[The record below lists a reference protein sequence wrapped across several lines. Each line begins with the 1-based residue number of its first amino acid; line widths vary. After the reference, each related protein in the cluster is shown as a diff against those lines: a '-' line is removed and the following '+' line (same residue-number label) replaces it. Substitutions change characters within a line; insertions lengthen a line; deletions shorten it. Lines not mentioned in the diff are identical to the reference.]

1 MTNPEDVISNAPNEV
16 SGLTFKAFLT
26 GAVFSFILGVG
37 APYGNM
43 AIRGSYMALDFST
56 PGALFLFFV
65 LVGGVNVLLG
75 AIHRRLALNRAE
87 LVTVYIMLI
96 VASAIPDMGLSEYLL
111 PIIAAPFYYATPD
124 NEWAELIQPHIRG
137 WLVPQ
142 GSDVAKNFYEGLP
155 KGEAIPWGA
164 WAKPLVFWGAFLLV
178 FYFVMICIMVILR
191 KQWVERE
198 RLIFPLV
205 QVPLEMVREDRGHA
219 LVRPFFRDPVMWMG
233 FAIPVIISSMNG
245 LHAYFHYLPSVKIAT
260 DIPIFRQTTTLP
272 FRLSFPMIGFSYF
285 INLDIAFAL
294 WFFSI
299 LAKVQTGIFNVTGI
313 ASTEN
318 LGIYGCSHSAVVAH
332 QGTGALLVLVLFG
345 LWIARGHLKGV
356 FRKAIGKGAE
366 IDDSKEMLSYRAAV
380 LGLVG
385 GLVFMSIWLWMSGLP
400 FWIALLFLVSAYLLF
415 MGLTRV
421 VSEGGLA
428 EGIVPMIASSFVISG
443 VGTSVLGSTGLT
455 ALGFTYVY
463 TADIRTFVMA
473 SCANGLKLA
482 EELGG
487 KKRRLFWAMM
497 LAVAVSLGASIWI
510 ILKLSYG
517 SGGINL
523 NQWFFTGGAVAP
535 FNFIEYKL
543 RNPSPPHWGGW
554 GVTGI
559 GAGVMALL
567 MLARHHFLWWPL
579 HPLGFA
585 VVGVPWV
592 ENVWFDIFLAWL
604 IKSLV
609 LGYGGPR
616 LYHKTRP
623 LFFGLILGQFVIA
636 GVWLFI
642 DGFTGMTD
650 NVVFWI

>member
-1 MTNPEDVISNAPNEV
+1 
-16 SGLTFKAFLT
+16 
-26 GAVFSFILGVG
+26 
-37 APYGNM
+37 
-43 AIRGSYMALDFST
+43 MALDFST

-65 LVGGVNVLLG
+65 LVGGVNVILG
-75 AIHRRLALNRAE
+75 AIHRKLALSRAE
-87 LVTVYIMLI
+87 LLTVYIMLI
-96 VASAIPDMGLSEYLL
+96 VASAVPTMGMSEYLL

-124 NEWAELIQPHIRG
+124 NEWAELIQPHIRQ

-142 GSDVAKNFYEGLP
+142 GSDVAKHFYEGLP
-155 KGEAIPWGA
+155 KGTPIPWAA
-164 WAKPLVFWGAFLLV
+164 WARPLLFWVAFLLV

-191 KQWVERE
+191 KQWVEKE

-205 QVPLEMVREDRGHA
+205 HVPLEMVREQPGRS
-219 LVRPFFRDPVMWMG
+219 LVKPFFKSPIMWLG

-245 LHAYFHYLPSVKIAT
+245 LHAYFHYLPSVNIAT
-260 DIPIFRQTTTLP
+260 SIPIFRHTTTLP
-272 FRLSFPMIGFSYF
+272 FRLSLPMIGFSYF

-294 WFFSI
+294 WFFSL
-299 LAKVQTGIFNVTGI
+299 LAKVQTGIFNITGI

-318 LGIYGCSHSAVVAH
+318 LGIYGCSHSAIVAH
-332 QGTGALLVLVLFG
+332 QGTGAMLVLVLFG
-345 LWIARGHLKGV
+345 LWIARGHLKQV
-356 FRKAIGKGAE
+356 LTKALRGSNKL
-366 IDDSKEMLSYRAAV
+366 DDSNEMLSYRTAV
-380 LGLVG
+380 FGLLAG
-385 GLVFMSIWLWMSGLP
+385 MLFMVVWLWMSGVP
-400 FWIALLFLVSAYLLF
+400 FLLALLFLVAAYLLF

-421 VSEGGLA
+421 VAEGGLA

-443 VGTSVLGSTGLT
+443 VGTT
-455 ALGFTYVY
+455 ALGSAGLTGLAFTYVY
-463 TADIRTFVMA
+463 SADIRTFVMA

-497 LAVAVSLGASIWI
+497 LAVVISVVASIWV
-510 ILKLSYG
+510 ILVLSY
-517 SGGINL
+517 SYGGINL
-523 NQWFFTGGAVAP
+523 NQWFFRGGAVAP

-554 GVTGI
+554 AVTGI
-559 GAGVMALL
+559 GAVIMALL

-604 IKSLV
+604 IKSAV
-609 LGYGGPR
+609 LRYGGPK
-616 LYHKTRP
+616 LYRRTRP
-623 LFFGLILGQFVIA
+623 FFFGLILGQFVIA
-636 GVWLFI
+636 AVWLVI